1 MLKCII
7 HAFCSMLLRSR
18 HHCRNEITEEIR
30 NDLCLMRG
38 IVSFSI
44 AQRTFFGDYA
54 YNLETKGKTWIN
66 QFLIMCL
73 LLCQMNLWTAHSNS
87 SALFVTHQGL
97 SQLRDIRSPA
107 FKVQIST
114 QNHLKHL
121 EPMLLFSQ
129 SRDHLQTPKAGWA
142 PSCHMSFVL
151 SPSSSFLQ
159 ILCQ

>member
-87 SALFVTHQGL
+87 SALFVTHQTKRHKESCLQSPNFHAKPLKTLGTHVVIFSITRSL
-97 SQLRDIRSPA
+97 ANPKSRVSPELPHVIRP
-107 FKVQIST
+107 F
-114 QNHLKHL
+114 
-121 EPMLLFSQ
+121 P
-129 SRDHLQTPKAGWA
+129 
-142 PSCHMSFVL
+142 
-151 SPSSSFLQ
+151 
-159 ILCQ
+159 